1 MAGTG
6 AIGALAGFNNN
17 KRTIRQQTNPL
28 DKSTVVSILPLTV
41 KSDSPTIQPGQFI
54 IPPGSESS
62 PSLLVVGSSSWWRD
76 IGEEMPLIEIPNS
89 SIQVADSIVR
99 DYCNGL
105 PEIDDNA
112 YPGLF
117 FIPGEQ
123 TLDTIKANYSNAF
136 KNAVNKQKN
145 WLNNLIRMADSDWA
159 KTNGNPKAVSD
170 LSKMAAKYLGHED
183 RPWMKST
190 IDTKKIAC
198 VACGNLRNP
207 EFPICPSCNRIV
219 DQKLAEKLGILEVA
233 KK

>member
-1 MAGTG
+1 MGAGIVG
-6 AIGALAGFNNN
+6 PLAGFNNN

-28 DKSTVVSILPLTV
+28 DKSTVVSILPLEV
-41 KSDSPTIQPGQFI
+41 KYDSPTIQPGQFV
-54 IPPGSESS
+54 IPPGSEDK
-62 PSLLVVGSSSWWRD
+62 PSLLIVGPSSWWRD

-105 PEIDDNA
+105 PEIDDNS

-117 FIPGEQ
+117 FIPGE
-123 TLDTIKANYSNAF
+123 LTIEVIKGNYSTAF
-136 KNAVNKQKN
+136 KKAVEKQKS
-145 WLNNLIRMADSDWA
+145 WFNNLIRVADSDWA
-159 KTNGNPKAVSD
+159 KTNGNPRAVSD
-170 LSKMAAKYLGHED
+170 LSKMAAKYLNLED

-190 IDTKKIAC
+190 VDTAKVAC

-207 EFPICPSCNRIV
+207 AYPICPSCNRVV
-219 DQKLAEKLGILEVA
+219 DVKLAEKLGILDVVV